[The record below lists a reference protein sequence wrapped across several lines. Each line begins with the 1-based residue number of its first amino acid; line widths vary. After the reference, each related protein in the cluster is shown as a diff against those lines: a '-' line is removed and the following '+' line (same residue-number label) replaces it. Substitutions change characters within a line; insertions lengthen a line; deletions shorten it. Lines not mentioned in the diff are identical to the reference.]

1 MQVSKQKVNPTLEKQ
16 LYRMWGQLIADIK
29 FPAEADKISESIFS
43 TTELL
48 TIIKRLGV
56 AYWLSKGRSY
66 ENIKKNLKVSS
77 ATIASIQQEL
87 KKPGW
92 KLALEK
98 VMAEEWASKWEEKI
112 KNLFKRDQS
121 KN

>member
-1 MQVSKQKVNPTLEKQ
+1 
-16 LYRMWGQLIADIK
+16 MWGQLIADIK

-66 ENIKKNLKVSS
+66 ENIKQNLKVSS

>member
-29 FPAEADKISESIFS
+29 FPAEAVKISESIFS

-66 ENIKKNLKVSS
+66 ENIKQNLKVSS